1 MCERMVKV
9 STREKGLVNGLDV
22 SEKGGNNQMAKIGK

>member
-1 MCERMVKV
+1 MKV
-9 STREKGLVNGLDV
+9 SMREEKGLVNVLDV